1 MPAAHTHGSGF
12 TYRRRTPE
20 KEPLYRVL
28 AEHLETFVERTR
40 SSDRQLPG
48 HVEKELRAYL
58 ECGILA
64 HGFLRVRCEDCAEDR
79 VVAFS
84 CQRRSFCPSCMGR
97 RMADTA
103 ARLTDEVLPQ
113 VPVRQWVLSLP
124 YEIRYRLAWD
134 GELVGALL
142 SVFLRVVYGWYRRQA
157 RAQGYEDGR
166 CGSVTFVQRF
176 GSSLNLNP
184 HAHVLMIDGVYIDGE
199 DGLEFVA
206 APTLGDDDVQQIVE
220 TTARRVVRLLQRRG
234 LLEEGHADPLW
245 EQEPLLA
252 TITAASIQGQ
262 VATGERAG
270 QPVRR
275 RLLDPQEGI
284 RTGPLCFASRGFSLH
299 AATRVPAADRTR
311 LERLCRYVNRPPLA
325 AGRLQ
330 ILDAEQVAF
339 DLKTP
344 WSDGTYRIELSPQ
357 ELIEKLAALVPPRR
371 LNLVRYHGVLAPNA
385 AARAQIV
392 PGPQEQVQ
400 DPEPVPGRT
409 GEPTP
414 AQRRHRLAWAALLRR
429 VFRVDV
435 TVCPGCGGHMKI
447 IAALTQP
454 RSIATLPGRRRP
466 ATTGTADRPGTP
478 PSPV

>member
-371 LNLVRYHGVLAPNA
+371 LNLVRYHGLLAPNA
-385 AARAQIV
+385 AARADRTR
-392 PGPQEQVQ
+392 PT
-400 DPEPVPGRT
+400 RT
-409 GEPTP
+409 GAGPR
-414 AQRRHRLAWAALLRR
+414 A
-429 VFRVDV
+429 
-435 TVCPGCGGHMKI
+435 G
-447 IAALTQP
+447 P
-454 RSIATLPGRRRP
+454 RSNG
-466 ATTGTADRPGTP
+466 
-478 PSPV
+478 